1 MWNLV
6 VPELFKDLVIHCN
19 PAAEGKTARSL
30 IAITSALKRFAFK
43 PRSLQLKVSGTLEY
57 SPLKDLLYHLPA
69 DSLQIFHCC
78 GAWPW
83 QRPPLFSLYMHLT
96 SLRNLRLDRDFFFGY
111 NRLGDVM
118 LQAFD
123 SITEIC
129 VEVSN
134 LEGMSCEPLDS
145 MDLSSLRKLEVRIES
160 DNLPEQSETF
170 RDDVIELNP
179 FFKDHISRFHTLT
192 HLTLWRI
199 FFSTRESLDL
209 FNLPSLTHLA
219 LMYCD
224 RVDLSFSAFSAPALT
239 SLHYFNKIFFNLN
252 QSSLGRWT
260 IPTGPD
266 RNLSYLAK
274 ILRRFRGL
282 ETLAVRTGELS
293 DCEDFADA
301 ILLHKETLKFL
312 MINDSHEYSSCQ
324 SRHFIFVDV
333 AHRCKKLSQLGLSL
347 NGKDLP
353 LLKHQARVSFPC
365 NLKWSQQASANGHL
379 VTHQQSLVTS
389 LPFLVTLNIYRG
401 LTENDIPLN
410 GFYHAELAAIAEHC
424 FKRSKRS
431 KSSRRATPPKFSLL
445 CIGQEN
451 KYADSGKIF
460 TPPDSPRQCYVR
472 RKGPYDVHASRSYEN
487 ARSQRVRAISP
498 QDARY
503 LVGQSNIIDLD
514 FFQFMEWS

>member
-6 VPELFKDLVIHCN
+6 VQELYKDLVLHCH
-19 PAAEGKTARSL
+19 PVDESTTSRSL
-30 IAITSALKRFAFK
+30 IKIAGAVKRFKFK
-43 PRSLQLKVSGTLEY
+43 PRSLQLKVCGTLEY
-57 SPLKDLLYHLPA
+57 SALKDLLYHLPA
-69 DSLQIFHCC
+69 ESLQIFYCC

-83 QRPPLFSLYMHLT
+83 QRPPLFSLYMHLR

-118 LQAFD
+118 LQTFD

-160 DNLPEQSETF
+160 DNLPEQSHTP

-192 HLTLWRI
+192 HLTFWRI

-209 FNLPSLTHLA
+209 FNLPALTHLA

-224 RVDLSFSAFSAPALT
+224 RVDLSFGAYGAPALK
-239 SLHYFNKIFFNLN
+239 SLYYFNKIFLNLK
-252 QSSLGRWT
+252 LGNPCRWG

-266 RNLSYLAK
+266 RDLAYLAK
-274 ILRRFRGL
+274 ILGRFRGL

-293 DCEDFADA
+293 NCEDFADA

-312 MINDSHEYSSCQ
+312 MINDSHEYASSQ
-324 SRHFIFVDV
+324 SEHFFFVNV

-353 LLKHQARVSFPC
+353 LLKHQARVS
-365 NLKWSQQASANGHL
+365 LHL
-379 VTHQQSLVTS
+379 
-389 LPFLVTLNIYRG
+389 
-401 LTENDIPLN
+401 
-410 GFYHAELAAIAEHC
+410 
-424 FKRSKRS
+424 
-431 KSSRRATPPKFSLL
+431 
-445 CIGQEN
+445 
-451 KYADSGKIF
+451 
-460 TPPDSPRQCYVR
+460 
-472 RKGPYDVHASRSYEN
+472 
-487 ARSQRVRAISP
+487 
-498 QDARY
+498 
-503 LVGQSNIIDLD
+503 
-514 FFQFMEWS
+514 